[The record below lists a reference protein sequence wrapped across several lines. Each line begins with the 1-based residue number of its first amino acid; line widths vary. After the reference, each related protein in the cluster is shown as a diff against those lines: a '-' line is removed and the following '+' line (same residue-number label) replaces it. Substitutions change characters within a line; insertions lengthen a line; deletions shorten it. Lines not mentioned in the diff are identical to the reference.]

1 MDIGLLGL
9 PNVGKSTLF
18 NVLTG
23 CGAAVGPYPF
33 TTVEPNKAVLPV
45 PDPRLD
51 ELAAL
56 VGAEEFRPARLR
68 VVDIAGLV
76 EGAHEGLGLG
86 NRFLAHVREMDAL
99 FYVVRLFADA
109 DVAFA
114 GRKEAPAE
122 LDGAGDVETLTA
134 ELALADLATVERRL
148 EKTTRAAK
156 GKKGEAAELATLEK
170 LRETLDAGTPVRALG
185 LSEDER
191 ALADELFLLTV
202 KASAYVG
209 NLGRPGQAE
218 EEEAFAALE
227 RRGAADGA
235 RVVGVY
241 GKLEEELC
249 RLEADDEECMR
260 AEYGVTCRGRDELLA
275 AGAGLLNLI
284 TFYTV
289 EGTITSAWQVPAGTT
304 AREGAARIHSDLAEH
319 FIRAEVVSAADL
331 LAAASLKEARAA
343 GQVRAEGPDYV
354 IAAGDVIT
362 IKHGAK

>member
-1 MDIGLLGL
+1 MDLGLLGL
-9 PNVGKSTLF
+9 PNVGKSTIF

-45 PDPRLD
+45 PDPRLE

-56 VGAEEFRPARLR
+56 AGAEEFRPARLR

-114 GRKEAPAE
+114 GRKEVPAG

-148 EKTTRAAK
+148 EKTRRAAK
-156 GKKGEAAELATLEK
+156 GKKEDGRELAALEK
-170 LRETLDAGTPVRALG
+170 LLAALEEATPVRALA
-185 LSEDER
+185 LDDAER
-191 ALADELFLLTV
+191 ALADELFLLTA
-202 KASAYVG
+202 KAAIYVG
-209 NLGRPGQAE
+209 NLGQPGRAE
-218 EEEAFAALE
+218 EEAAFAALG
-227 RRGAADGA
+227 RRGEADGA

-249 RLEADDEECMR
+249 QLEADDESCMR
-260 AEYGVTCRGRDELLA
+260 AEYGVACRARDELLA
-275 AGAGLLNLI
+275 AGAELLRLI

-319 FIRAEVVSAADL
+319 FVRAEVIAAADL
-331 LAAASLKEARAA
+331 LGAGSLKEARA
-343 GQVRAEGPDYV
+343 GGLVRAEGPEYV
-354 IAAGDVIT
+354 IAPGDVVT
-362 IKHGAK
+362 VKHGAK

>member
-1 MDIGLLGL
+1 MDVGLLGL

-45 PDPRLD
+45 PDPRLE

-134 ELALADLATVERRL
+134 ELALADLATLERRL
-148 EKTTRAAK
+148 EKTTRGAK
-156 GKKGEAAELATLEK
+156 GKKGEATELAALEK
-170 LRETLDAGTPVRALG
+170 LRDALDAGTPVRALG

-191 ALADELFLLTV
+191 SLADELFLLTG
-202 KASAYVG
+202 KAAAYVG

-241 GKLEEELC
+241 GKLEEELR

-260 AEYGVTCRGRDELLA
+260 AEYGLTCRGRDELLA

-289 EGTITSAWQVPAGTT
+289 EGSITSAWQVPAGTT

-319 FIRAEVVSAADL
+319 FIRAEAVSAADL

-343 GQVRAEGPDYV
+343 GLVRNEGPDYV

>member
-45 PDPRLD
+45 PDPRLE

-56 VGAEEFRPARLR
+56 SGAEEFRPACLR

-76 EGAHEGLGLG
+76 EGAHDGLGLG

-99 FYVVRLFADA
+99 FYVVRLFAEE

-114 GRKEAPAE
+114 GRKEAPAA

-148 EKTTRAAK
+148 EKTQRAAK
-156 GKKGEAAELATLEK
+156 GKKGEVGELAALEK
-170 LRETLDAGTPVRALG
+170 LRAALDRGTPARALE
-185 LSEDER
+185 LNEDER
-191 ALADELFLLTV
+191 ALARELFLLT
-202 KASAYVG
+202 AEAALYVG
-209 NLGRPGQAE
+209 NLGQPGRAE
-218 EEEAFAALE
+218 EEEAFKALE
-227 RRGAADGA
+227 RRGAADGT

-249 RLEADDEECMR
+249 QLGADEASMR
-260 AEYGVTCRGRDELLA
+260 DEYGLTCRARDELLA
-275 AGAGLLNLI
+275 AGAELLNLI

-289 EGTITSAWQVPAGTT
+289 EGTITSAWQIPAGTT
-304 AREGAARIHSDLAEH
+304 AREAAARIHSDLADH
-319 FIRAEVVSAADL
+319 FIRAEVIGADELVAAG
-331 LAAASLKEARAA
+331 SLKEARAA
-343 GQVRAEGPDYV
+343 GAVRVEGPAYEV
-354 IAAGDVIT
+354 AAGDVIT
-362 IKHGAK
+362 IRHGAS

>member
-1 MDIGLLGL
+1 MDVGLLGL

-45 PDPRLD
+45 PDPRLE

-56 VGAEEFRPARLR
+56 SGAEELRPARLR
-68 VVDIAGLV
+68 VVDLAGLV

-99 FYVVRLFADA
+99 FYVLRLFADA

-114 GRKEAPAE
+114 GRRAAA
-122 LDGAGDVETLTA
+122 LDAAGDVETLAT

-148 EKTTRAAK
+148 AKTTRATK
-156 GKKGEAAELATLEK
+156 GRKGEAAELAALER
-170 LRETLDAGTPVRALG
+170 LRASLDAGTPVRAMG
-185 LSEDER
+185 ASGEER
-191 ALADELFLLTV
+191 ALAAELFLLTA
-202 KASAYVG
+202 KPALYVA
-209 NLGRPGQAE
+209 NLGEPGRAE
-218 EEEAFAALE
+218 EEEALAAL
-227 RRGAADGA
+227 RRRAAEDGAAVTA
-235 RVVGVY
+235 VY

-249 RLEADDEECMR
+249 GLGADDEACLR
-260 AEYGVTCRGRDELLA
+260 AEYGLSCRAREELLA
-275 AGAGLLNLI
+275 AGAALLELV

-304 AREGAARIHSDLAEH
+304 ARAGAAKIHSDLAEH
-319 FIRAEVVSAADL
+319 FIRAEVVGAAAL
-331 LAAASLKEARAA
+331 LAAGSLREARAA
-343 GQVRAEGPDYV
+343 GRVRLEGPDYV
-354 IAAGDVIT
+354 IADGDVIT
-362 IKHGAK
+362 IKHGA

>member
-45 PDPRLD
+45 PDPRLE

-56 VGAEEFRPARLR
+56 SGAEEFRPARLR

-99 FYVVRLFADA
+99 FYVIRLFADA
-109 DVAFA
+109 DVAAA
-114 GRKEAPAE
+114 GRKEAPAG
-122 LDGAGDVETLTA
+122 LDAAGEVETLTA
-134 ELALADLATVERRL
+134 ELSLADLATLERRL
-148 EKTTRAAK
+148 EKTRRTAK
-156 GKKGEAAELATLEK
+156 GKREEPAELAALEK
-170 LRETLDAGTPVRALG
+170 FRGVLNEAKPLRAADLDD
-185 LSEDER
+185 DER
-191 ALADELFLLTV
+191 RLARELFLLTAKPAV
-202 KASAYVG
+202 YVG
-209 NLGRPGQAE
+209 NRGGPGRAD
-218 EEEAFAALE
+218 EEEAWAGLS
-227 RRGAADGA
+227 RRGDADGA
-235 RVVGVY
+235 RVVAVY

-249 RLEADDEECMR
+249 QLNADDEACVR
-260 AEYGVTCRGRDELLA
+260 AEYGLTCRAREEMLRAGAELL
-275 AGAGLLNLI
+275 NVI

-304 AREGAARIHSDLAEH
+304 AREGAAKVHSDLAEH
-319 FIRAEVVSAADL
+319 FIRAEVVNAADVV
-331 LAAASLKEARAA
+331 AAGSLKEARAA
-343 GQVRAEGPDYV
+343 GLVRTEGPAYV
-354 IAAGDVIT
+354 IAAGDVVT

>member
-18 NVLTG
+18 NFLTG

-45 PDPRLD
+45 PDPRLE

-114 GRKEAPAE
+114 GRKETPAS

-134 ELALADLATVERRL
+134 ELALADLATLERRL
-148 EKTTRAAK
+148 EKTERAAK
-156 GKKGEAAELATLEK
+156 GKKEEGRELAALER
-170 LRETLDAGTPVRALG
+170 LRAALDQATPVRAL
-185 LSEDER
+185 D
-191 ALADELFLLTV
+191 LADDGRRLARELFLLTA
-202 KASAYVG
+202 KAAVYVG
-209 NLGRPGQAE
+209 NLGQPGRGE

-227 RRGAADGA
+227 RRGAADA
-235 RVVGVY
+235 TRAVAVY
-241 GKLEEELC
+241 GKLEEEFSQ
-249 RLEADDEECMR
+249 LEADDEACMR
-260 AEYGVTCRGRDELLA
+260 AEYGLTCRARDELLA
-275 AGAGLLNLI
+275 AGARLLDLI

-289 EGTITSAWQVPAGTT
+289 EGTVTSAWQVPAGTT
-304 AREGAARIHSDLAEH
+304 AHGGAARIHSDLAEH
-319 FIRAEVVSAADL
+319 FIRAEVIAAADL
-331 LAAASLKEARAA
+331 LGAGSLKEARAA
-343 GQVRAEGPDYV
+343 GLVRTEGPEYL
-354 IAAGDVIT
+354 IAAGDVVT

>member
-45 PDPRLD
+45 PDPRLE

-99 FYVVRLFADA
+99 FYVVRLFADEN
-109 DVAFA
+109 VAFA
-114 GRKEAPAE
+114 GRKEAPAA

-148 EKTTRAAK
+148 EKTRRAAK
-156 GKKGEAAELATLEK
+156 GKKGEVGELAALEK
-170 LRETLDAGTPVRALG
+170 LRAALDEATPARALA
-185 LSEDER
+185 LNDDER
-191 ALADELFLLTV
+191 ALTNELFLLTA
-202 KASAYVG
+202 KAALYVG
-209 NLGRPGQAE
+209 NLGQPGRAE
-218 EEEAFAALE
+218 EEAAFAALE

-249 RLEADDEECMR
+249 QLGDDEACMR
-260 AEYGVTCRGRDELLA
+260 DEYGLTCRARDELLA
-275 AGAGLLNLI
+275 AGAELLNLM

-289 EGTITSAWQVPAGTT
+289 EGTIASAWRVSAGTT

-319 FIRAEVVSAADL
+319 FIRAEVASAADVV
-331 LAAASLKEARAA
+331 AAGSLRDARAA
-343 GQVRAEGPDYV
+343 GLVRTEGPEYV
-354 IAAGDVIT
+354 IGAGDVIT

>member
-45 PDPRLD
+45 PDPRLE

-56 VGAEEFRPARLR
+56 VGAEESRPARLR

-114 GRKEAPAE
+114 GCKEAPAGF
-122 LDGAGDVETLTA
+122 DGVGEVETLTA
-134 ELALADLATVERRL
+134 ELALADLATLERRL
-148 EKTTRAAK
+148 EKTRRGAK
-156 GKKGEAAELATLEK
+156 GKKEAPEELAALEK
-170 LRETLDAGTPVRALG
+170 LRAALDGATPVRALDLG
-185 LSEDER
+185 DDER
-191 ALADELFLLTV
+191 RLARELFLLTA
-202 KASAYVG
+202 KPAIYVG
-209 NLGRPGQAE
+209 NLGQPGRAD
-218 EEEAFAALE
+218 EEAAFAE
-227 RRGAADGA
+227 FSRRGDADGTRA
-235 RVVGVY
+235 VAVY
-241 GKLEEELC
+241 GKLEEELSQ
-249 RLEADDEECMR
+249 LEADDEASIR
-260 AEYGVTCRGRDELLA
+260 GEYGLAGRARDELLA
-275 AGAGLLNLI
+275 ASAELLNLI

-289 EGTITSAWQVPAGTT
+289 EGTITSAWQVPAGGT

-319 FIRAEVVSAADL
+319 FIRAEVVSAPDL
-331 LAAASLKEARAA
+331 LEAGSLKEAKSA
-343 GQVRAEGPDYV
+343 GVVRAEGPDYV

-362 IKHGAK
+362 IKHSA

>member
-45 PDPRLD
+45 PDPRLE

-56 VGAEEFRPARLR
+56 VGAEEARPARLR

-109 DVAFA
+109 DVAA
-114 GRKEAPAE
+114 TGRKEAPAG
-122 LDGAGDVETLTA
+122 LDAVGEVETLTA
-134 ELALADLATVERRL
+134 ELALADLATLERRL
-148 EKTTRAAK
+148 EKTRRTAK
-156 GKKGEAAELATLEK
+156 GKREEPAELAALEK
-170 LRETLDAGTPVRALG
+170 FRTALDEGTPVRALE
-185 LSEDER
+185 LTDDEWR
-191 ALADELFLLTV
+191 LAHELFLLTA
-202 KASAYVG
+202 KAAIYVG
-209 NLGRPGQAE
+209 NLGQPGRAE
-218 EEEAFAALE
+218 EEEAFAALG
-227 RRGAADGA
+227 RRGDADGT
-235 RVVGVY
+235 RVVAVY
-241 GKLEEELC
+241 GKLEEEFSQ
-249 RLEADDEECMR
+249 LEGDDEASMR
-260 AEYGVTCRGRDELLA
+260 AEYGLTCRGRDELLA
-275 AGAGLLNLI
+275 AGAGLLDLI

-289 EGTITSAWQVPAGTT
+289 EGTITSAWQVPAGTN
-304 AREGAARIHSDLAEH
+304 AREGAARIHSELAEH
-319 FIRAEVVSAADL
+319 FIRAEVVSASDL
-331 LAAASLKEARAA
+331 LEAGSLKEARSA
-343 GQVRAEGPDYV
+343 GVVRAEGPAYA

>member
-45 PDPRLD
+45 PDPRLE

-56 VGAEEFRPARLR
+56 VGAAEARPARLR

-109 DVAFA
+109 DIAAA
-114 GRKEAPAE
+114 GRKEARAG
-122 LDGAGDVETLTA
+122 LDAVGEVETLTA
-134 ELALADLATVERRL
+134 ELALADLATLERRL
-148 EKTTRAAK
+148 EKARRIAK
-156 GKKGEAAELATLEK
+156 GKKEEPAELAALE
-170 LRETLDAGTPVRALG
+170 RFRAALDRATPVRALDLG
-185 LSEDER
+185 DDER
-191 ALADELFLLTV
+191 RLADESFLLTA
-202 KASAYVG
+202 KGAIYVG
-209 NLGRPGQAE
+209 NLGQPGRRE

-227 RRGAADGA
+227 RRGAADGT
-235 RVVGVY
+235 RVVAAY
-241 GKLEEELC
+241 GKLEEELAQ
-249 RLEADDEECMR
+249 LEVDDEACMR
-260 AEYGVTCRGRDELLA
+260 AEYGLAGRARDELLA
-275 AGAGLLNLI
+275 AGAELLNLI

-289 EGTITSAWQVPAGTT
+289 EGTITSAWQIPEGTT

-319 FIRAEVVSAADL
+319 FIRADVVGASDL
-331 LAAASLKEARAA
+331 LEAGSVKEAKSA
-343 GQVRAEGPDYV
+343 GLVRAEGPDYV

-362 IKHGAK
+362 IKHSA

>member
-1 MDIGLLGL
+1 MDLGLIGL

-45 PDPRLD
+45 PDPRLE

-56 VGAEEFRPARLR
+56 SGAEEFRPARLR

-99 FYVVRLFADA
+99 FYVVRLFADE

-114 GRKEAPAE
+114 GRKGAPAA

-134 ELALADLATVERRL
+134 ELSLADLATVERRL
-148 EKTTRAAK
+148 EKTRRAAK
-156 GKKGEAAELATLEK
+156 GKKGEVGELAALEK
-170 LRETLDAGTPVRALG
+170 LRAALNEGTPARALELAG
-185 LSEDER
+185 DER
-191 ALADELFLLTV
+191 ALARELCLLTA
-202 KASAYVG
+202 KAAVYVG
-209 NLGRPGQAE
+209 NLGQPGRPE

-249 RLEADDEECMR
+249 QLGDDEAGMR
-260 AEYGVTCRGRDELLA
+260 GEYGLTCRARDELLA
-275 AGAGLLNLI
+275 AGAELLNLI

-289 EGTITSAWQVPAGTT
+289 EGTITSAWQIPAGTT
-304 AREGAARIHSDLAEH
+304 AREAAARIHTDLAEH
-319 FIRAEVVSAADL
+319 FIRAEVISADDL
-331 LAAASLKEARAA
+331 VAAGSLKEARAA
-343 GQVRAEGPDYV
+343 GAVRTEGPTYEV
-354 IAAGDVIT
+354 AAADVIT
-362 IKHGAK
+362 IRHGAS

>member
-45 PDPRLD
+45 PDSRL
-51 ELAAL
+51 ERLAAL
-56 VGAEEFRPARLR
+56 MGAEEFRPARLR

-114 GRKEAPAE
+114 GRKEAPAA

-134 ELALADLATVERRL
+134 ELALADLATLERRL
-148 EKTTRAAK
+148 EKTRRGAK
-156 GKKGEAAELATLEK
+156 GAREMPAELAALEK
-170 LRETLDAGTPVRALG
+170 LRVALDAGTPVRALD
-185 LSEDER
+185 LSDDETR
-191 ALADELFLLTV
+191 LAGELFLLTA
-202 KASAYVG
+202 KAAVYVA
-209 NLGRPGQAE
+209 NLGQPGRAE
-218 EEEAFAALE
+218 EEEALAELR
-227 RRGAADGA
+227 RRGDADGTGIVA
-235 RVVGVY
+235 AY
-241 GKLEEELC
+241 AKLEEELC
-249 RLEADDEECMR
+249 RLGADDEACLR
-260 AEYGVTCRGRDELLA
+260 AEYGLGGRAREELPA
-275 AGAGLLNLI
+275 AGAALLDLV

-289 EGTITSAWQVPAGTT
+289 EGTIASAWQVPAGTT
-304 AREGAARIHSDLAEH
+304 ARRGAAKVHSAFAEH
-319 FIRAEVVSAADL
+319 FIRAEVVGADEL
-331 LAAASLKEARAA
+331 VTAGSPREARAA
-343 GQVRAEGPDYV
+343 GVVRLEGPDYV
-354 IAAGDVIT
+354 IGDGDVIT
-362 IKHGAK
+362 IKHGA

>member
-1 MDIGLLGL
+1 MDLGLLGL

-45 PDPRLD
+45 PDPRLE

-76 EGAHEGLGLG
+76 EGAHDGLGLG

-114 GRKEAPAE
+114 GRKEAPAA

-148 EKTTRAAK
+148 EKTRRTAK
-156 GKKGEAAELATLEK
+156 GAKEAPAELETLEK
-170 LRETLDAGTPVRALG
+170 LREALDAGTPARALD

-191 ALADELFLLTV
+191 ALADEMFLLTA
-202 KASAYVG
+202 KAAAYVANMG
-209 NLGRPGQAE
+209 QPGRADE
-218 EEEAFAALE
+218 EEGLGALR
-227 RRGAADGA
+227 RRGEADGT
-235 RVVGVY
+235 RVVAVY
-241 GKLEEELC
+241 AKLEEELC
-249 RLEADDEECMR
+249 QLGADDEACLR
-260 AEYGVTCRGRDELLA
+260 AEYGLTRRGRDELLA
-275 AGAGLLNLI
+275 AGSELLNLI

-289 EGTITSAWQVPAGTT
+289 EGTIASAWQVPAGTT
-304 AREGAARIHSDLAEH
+304 ARRGAGKVHSDFAEH
-319 FIRAEVVSAADL
+319 FIRAEVVGADELVAAG
-331 LAAASLKEARAA
+331 SPGEARAA
-343 GQVRAEGPDYV
+343 GAVRQEGPDYV
-354 IAAGDVIT
+354 IADGDVIT
-362 IKHGAK
+362 IRHGA

>member
-45 PDPRLD
+45 PDSRLE

-56 VGAEEFRPARLR
+56 VGAAEARPARLR

-99 FYVVRLFADA
+99 FYVLRLFADE

-114 GRKEAPAE
+114 GRKEPGAA
-122 LDGAGDVETLTA
+122 LDAAGDVGTLTA

-148 EKTTRAAK
+148 EKTRRGAK
-156 GKKGEAAELATLEK
+156 GAKEAPAELAALEK
-170 LRETLDAGTPVRALG
+170 FRDALDAGTPA
-185 LSEDER
+185 R
-191 ALADELFLLTV
+191 ALALDAGERELAQELFLLTA
-202 KASAYVG
+202 KAAVYVA
-209 NLGRPGQAE
+209 NLGQPGRAAE
-218 EEEAFAALE
+218 EEALAAL
-227 RRGAADGA
+227 RRCGEADGA
-235 RVVGVY
+235 RVVAVY

-249 RLEADDEECMR
+249 QLGAGDEACLR
-260 AEYGVTCRGRDELLA
+260 AEYGLGCRAREELLA
-275 AGAGLLNLI
+275 AGAALLNLVA
-284 TFYTV
+284 FYTV
-289 EGTITSAWQVPAGTT
+289 EGTIASAWQVPAGTT
-304 AREGAARIHSDLAEH
+304 ARRAAGKVHSDFAEH
-319 FIRAEVVSAADL
+319 FIRAEVVSAAEL
-331 LAAASLKEARAA
+331 LAAGSLREARAA
-343 GQVRAEGPDYV
+343 GRVRLEGPDYV
-354 IAAGDVIT
+354 IGDGDVIT
-362 IKHGAK
+362 IKHGA

>member
-1 MDIGLLGL
+1 MDIGLIGL

-45 PDPRLD
+45 PDSRLE

-76 EGAHEGLGLG
+76 EGAHDGLGLG

-99 FYVVRLFADA
+99 FYVVRLFADS

-114 GRKEAPAE
+114 GRNEAPAA

-156 GKKGEAAELATLEK
+156 GKKGEAAELATLAK
-170 LRETLDAGTPVRALG
+170 LRDALNAGTPVRALTLNG
-185 LSEDER
+185 EER
-191 ALADELFLLTV
+191 ALVDELFLLTA
-202 KASAYVG
+202 KAAAYVG
-209 NLGRPGQAE
+209 NLGRPGQGE

-227 RRGAADGA
+227 RRGEADGA

-241 GKLEEELC
+241 GKLEDELC
-249 RLEADDEECMR
+249 QLEAGDEECMR
-260 AEYGVTCRGRDELLA
+260 GEYGVSRRGRDELLA
-275 AGAGLLNLI
+275 AGADLLELI

-304 AREGAARIHSDLAEH
+304 ARGGAARIHTDLAEN
-319 FIRAEVVSAADL
+319 FIRAEVIGAADL

-343 GQVRAEGPDYV
+343 GLVRTEGPEYE

>member
-45 PDPRLD
+45 PDPRLE

-56 VGAEEFRPARLR
+56 SGAEEFRPACLR

-76 EGAHEGLGLG
+76 EGAHDGLGLG

-99 FYVVRLFADA
+99 FYVLRLFADA

-114 GRKEAPAE
+114 GRKEPPAT

-148 EKTTRAAK
+148 EKTRRGAK
-156 GKKGEAAELATLEK
+156 GAKDAPPELATLEK
-170 LRETLDAGTPVRALG
+170 LREALDAGTPARALD

-191 ALADELFLLTV
+191 TLAAELFLLTA
-202 KASAYVG
+202 KAAVYVANVG
-209 NLGRPGQAE
+209 QPGRAD
-218 EEEAFAALE
+218 EEEALAELR
-227 RRGAADGA
+227 RRGEADGT
-235 RVVGVY
+235 RVVAVY
-241 GKLEEELC
+241 AKLEEELC
-249 RLEADDEECMR
+249 QLGAEDEACLR
-260 AEYGVTCRGRDELLA
+260 AEYGLTCRGREELLT
-275 AGAGLLNLI
+275 AGSELLNLI

-289 EGTITSAWQVPAGTT
+289 EGTIASAWQVPAGTT
-304 AREGAARIHSDLAEH
+304 ARRGAGKVHSDFAER
-319 FIRAEVVSAADL
+319 FIRAEVVGATELVAAG
-331 LAAASLKEARAA
+331 SLREARAVGA
-343 GQVRAEGPDYV
+343 VRQEGPDYA
-354 IAAGDVIT
+354 IADGDVIT
-362 IKHGAK
+362 IKHGA

>member
-45 PDPRLD
+45 PDPRLE

-56 VGAEEFRPARLR
+56 VGAEECRPARLR

-99 FYVVRLFADA
+99 FYVVRLFADE

-114 GRKEAPAE
+114 GRKEAPAA

-134 ELALADLATVERRL
+134 ELALADLATLERRL
-148 EKTTRAAK
+148 EKTRRTAK
-156 GKKGEAAELATLEK
+156 GRKEEPAELAALQKFRGVLDEARP
-170 LRETLDAGTPVRALG
+170 LRGAALDDG
-185 LSEDER
+185 ER
-191 ALADELFLLTV
+191 RFARELFLLTAKPAV
-202 KASAYVG
+202 YVG
-209 NLGRPGQAE
+209 NLGQPGRAE
-218 EEEAFAALE
+218 EEEAFAALG
-227 RRGAADGA
+227 RRGAADGTRA
-235 RVVGVY
+235 VAVY
-241 GKLEEELC
+241 GKLEEELSQ
-249 RLEADDEECMR
+249 LAADDEASMR
-260 AEYGVTCRGRDELLA
+260 GEYGLKARGRDELLA
-275 AGAGLLNLI
+275 AGADLLELI

-304 AREGAARIHSDLAEH
+304 AREGAARIHTDLAEH

-331 LAAASLKEARAA
+331 VAAASLKEARAA
-343 GQVRAEGPDYV
+343 GLIRTEGPDYV
-354 IAAGDVIT
+354 IPAGDVIT